1 MIWQIYK
8 VFFTY
13 HFTRSL
19 SFVAAAKFSLFT
31 FHFSLKI
38 ANFANSFA
46 KLQCTRQFKEKQA
59 FLLHCSRFFVTLA
72 SPKLLHLGKAQINL
86 AFHSTFRN
94 FANKNKT
101 FYNTTMLQI
110 RCKNN
115 NMTKSFPEGTSLLD
129 VYQEFADDIKLPYPV
144 VSAKVNNASQG
155 LKFRLYQNR
164 DVEFLDAREGSGH
177 RVYVRSLCFVLYKA
191 TQDLFPGSK
200 LFIEHT
206 ISRGYYCNFKKK
218 GYEPMVEGDVEKI
231 RERMQEIINLD
242 MPFRRNEA
250 TTEEALRVFAERGL
264 TDKVKLLESSGQIYS
279 DYYMLGDTADYY
291 YGPLVPSAGYLTVWG
306 LETYHDGMLLRVPD
320 WNNPTQLAEKVDMPK
335 TYEMF
340 AEKTKWDIIMRLSNA
355 GDVNKAILKGHASE
369 LIQVSEALQEK
380 KIVQIAEE
388 IDRRFH
394 DEENPV
400 RMVLITGPSSS
411 GKTTFCKRLSVQ
423 LLACGLRPLSFSTD
437 DYFVNRLD
445 TPKLPNGDYDF
456 DNIETV
462 EYHLLEDHLLRLM
475 KGERVEIPEY
485 NFVTGK
491 REWNGKKLKLAGD
504 TVLIIEGIHALNPL
518 LTKKIPDSLKYKIY
532 ISALTSISLDDHN
545 WIPVRDN
552 RLLRRIIRDY
562 NKGAYTAQQTIAQWK
577 NVCEAEDQWIFPF
590 QETADA
596 MFNSALNIEF
606 AVLRTHAEIIL
617 ASVPKNC
624 DEYAEAHRLL
634 KFLRYFIPISDKEIP
649 PTSIMREFVGGSS
662 FKYPR

>member
-1 MIWQIYK
+1 
-8 VFFTY
+8 
-13 HFTRSL
+13 
-19 SFVAAAKFSLFT
+19 
-31 FHFSLKI
+31 
-38 ANFANSFA
+38 
-46 KLQCTRQFKEKQA
+46 
-59 FLLHCSRFFVTLA
+59 
-72 SPKLLHLGKAQINL
+72 
-86 AFHSTFRN
+86 
-94 FANKNKT
+94 
-101 FYNTTMLQI
+101 MLQI

-115 NMTKSFPEGTSLLD
+115 NVTKSFPEGTSLLD
-129 VYQEFADDIKLPYPV
+129 VYQEFADEIHLPYPV
-144 VSAKVNNASQG
+144 VSAKVNNTSQG

-177 RVYVRSLCFVLYKA
+177 RVYVRSLCFLLYKA
-191 TQDLFPGSK
+191 TQDVFPGSK
-200 LFIEHT
+200 LFIEHSL
-206 ISRGYYCNFKKK
+206 SRGYYCNFKK
-218 GYEPMVEGDVEKI
+218 GTRSQVTDEDVAQIKT
-231 RERMQEIINLD
+231 RMQEIVDLD
-242 MPFRRNEA
+242 MPFRRTEA
-250 TTEEALRVFAERGL
+250 TTEEAIRVFTERGFS
-264 TDKVKLLESSGQIYS
+264 DKVKLLETSGQIYS
-279 DYYMLGDTADYY
+279 DYYMLGDTVDYY
-291 YGPLVPSAGYLTVWG
+291 YGPLVPSAGYLKVWDLERFEDG
-306 LETYHDGMLLRVPD
+306 LLLRVPD
-320 WNNPTQLAEKVDMPK
+320 WNNPSQVAEKVAQPK
-335 TYEMF
+335 TFGMF
-340 AEKTKWDIIMRLSNA
+340 AEKTRWDIIMRLSNA
-355 GDVNKAILKGHASE
+355 GDVNKAIMRGYASE

-394 DEENPV
+394 QKENPV
-400 RMVLITGPSSS
+400 RIVLITGPSSS

-423 LLACGLRPLSFSTD
+423 LLACGLRPVSFSTA

-462 EYHLLEDHLLRLM
+462 DYHLMEDHLMRLM
-475 KGERVEIPEY
+475 AGERVEIPEY

-491 REWNGKKLKLAGD
+491 REYNGKKLKLNSD

-518 LTKKIPDSLKYKIY
+518 LTQKIDDSLKYKIY

-590 QETADA
+590 QETADV

-606 AVLRTHAEIIL
+606 AVLRTHAELIL
-617 ASVPKNC
+617 TSVPKNC
-624 DEYAEAHRLL
+624 EEYAEAHRLL
-634 KFLRYFIPISDKEIP
+634 KFLRFFLPVSDKEIP

-662 FKYPR
+662 FKY

>member
-1 MIWQIYK
+1 M
-8 VFFTY
+8 
-13 HFTRSL
+13 
-19 SFVAAAKFSLFT
+19 
-31 FHFSLKI
+31 
-38 ANFANSFA
+38 
-46 KLQCTRQFKEKQA
+46 
-59 FLLHCSRFFVTLA
+59 LH
-72 SPKLLHLGKAQINL
+72 
-86 AFHSTFRN
+86 
-94 FANKNKT
+94 
-101 FYNTTMLQI
+101 I

-115 NMTKSFPEGTSLLD
+115 NVTKAFPEGCSLLD
-129 VYQEFADDIKLPYPV
+129 VYQEFADEIKLPYPV
-144 VSAKVNNASQG
+144 VSAKVNNASEG

-177 RVYVRSLCFVLYKA
+177 RVYVRSLCFLLYKA
-191 TQDLFPGSK
+191 TQDIFPGSK

-218 GYEPMVEGDVEKI
+218 NNEGLADGDIEQI
-231 RERMQEIINLD
+231 CERMKEIVNLD
-242 MPFRRNEA
+242 MPFRRTEA
-250 TTEEALRVFAERGL
+250 TNEEAIRVFAERGFS
-264 TDKVKLLESSGQIYS
+264 DKVKLLETSGQIYS

-291 YGPLVPSAGYLTVWG
+291 YGPLVPSAGYLKVFG
-306 LETYHDGMLLRVPD
+306 LEPYHDGMLLRVPD
-320 WNNPTQLAEKVDMPK
+320 WNNPTVLAEKVDMPK

-340 AEKTKWDIIMRLSNA
+340 REKTKWDIIMRLSNA

-380 KIVQIAEE
+380 KIVQIAEDIE
-388 IDRRFH
+388 RRFH
-394 DEENPV
+394 AEEKPI
-400 RMVLITGPSSS
+400 RLVLITGPSSS
-411 GKTTFCKRLSVQ
+411 GKTTFCKRLSIQ
-423 LLACGLRPLSFSTD
+423 LLACGLRPMSFSTD
-437 DYFVNRLD
+437 DYFVNRVD

-462 EYHLLEDHLLRLM
+462 DYALLEDHLSRLM
-475 KGERVEIPEY
+475 KGERVEVPEY
-485 NFVTGK
+485 NFTTGK

-504 TVLIIEGIHALNPL
+504 TVLIIEGIHALNPK
-518 LTKKIPDSLKYKIY
+518 LTQNIEDSLKYRIY

-562 NKGAYTAQQTIAQWK
+562 NKGAFTAQETIAQWK
-577 NVCEAEDQWIFPF
+577 NVCEAEDKWIFPY

-617 ASVPKNC
+617 SSVPKNC
-624 DEYAEAHRLL
+624 DEYSEAHRLL
-634 KFLRYFIPISDKEIP
+634 KFIHYFLPVSDKEIP

-662 FKYPR
+662 FKY

>member
-1 MIWQIYK
+1 
-8 VFFTY
+8 
-13 HFTRSL
+13 
-19 SFVAAAKFSLFT
+19 
-31 FHFSLKI
+31 
-38 ANFANSFA
+38 
-46 KLQCTRQFKEKQA
+46 
-59 FLLHCSRFFVTLA
+59 
-72 SPKLLHLGKAQINL
+72 
-86 AFHSTFRN
+86 
-94 FANKNKT
+94 
-101 FYNTTMLQI
+101 MLQI

-115 NMTKSFPEGTSLLD
+115 NMTKSFPEGSSLLD
-129 VYQEFADDIKLPYPV
+129 VYQEFADDIQLPYPV

-177 RVYVRSLCFVLYKA
+177 RAYVRSLCFVLYKA
-191 TQDLFPGSK
+191 TQDVFPCSK

-218 GYEPMVEGDVEKI
+218 GSDLLTDADIDRI

-250 TTEEALRVFAERGL
+250 TNEEAIRVFAERGF
-264 TDKVKLLESSGQIYS
+264 TDKVKLLETSGQIYS

-306 LETYHDGMLLRVPD
+306 LEPYHDGLLLRVPD
-320 WNNPTQLAEKVDMPK
+320 WNNPTMLAEKVDMPK

-340 AEKTKWDIIMRLSNA
+340 AEKTRWDIIMRLSNA

-388 IDRRFH
+388 IDRRYH
-394 DEENPV
+394 REENPV
-400 RMVLITGPSSS
+400 RIVLITGPSSS

-423 LLACGLRPLSFSTD
+423 LLACGLRPVSFSTD
-437 DYFVNRLD
+437 DYFVNRVD

-462 EYHLLEDHLLRLM
+462 EYRLLEDHLLRLM
-475 KGERVEIPEY
+475 QGERVEVPEY
-485 NFVTGK
+485 NFTTGK
-491 REWNGKKLKLAGD
+491 REWNGKRLKLSAD

-518 LTKKIPDSLKYKIY
+518 LTQKIPDAVKYKVY

-562 NKGAYTAQQTIAQWK
+562 NKGAFTARETIAQWK
-577 NVCEAEDQWIFPF
+577 NVCEAEDKWIFPY
-590 QETADA
+590 QETADV

-617 ASVPKNC
+617 ASVPRNC
-624 DEYAEAHRLL
+624 PEYSEAHRLL
-634 KFLRYFIPISDKEIP
+634 KFIHYFIPVSDKEIP

-662 FKYPR
+662 FKY

>member
-1 MIWQIYK
+1 
-8 VFFTY
+8 
-13 HFTRSL
+13 
-19 SFVAAAKFSLFT
+19 
-31 FHFSLKI
+31 
-38 ANFANSFA
+38 
-46 KLQCTRQFKEKQA
+46 
-59 FLLHCSRFFVTLA
+59 
-72 SPKLLHLGKAQINL
+72 
-86 AFHSTFRN
+86 
-94 FANKNKT
+94 
-101 FYNTTMLQI
+101 MLQI

-115 NMTKSFPEGTSLLD
+115 NITKSFPEGTSLLD
-129 VYQEFADDIKLPYPV
+129 VYQEFADDLQMQNPV
-144 VSAKVNNASQG
+144 VAALVNNTTQG

-164 DVEFLDAREGSGH
+164 DVEFLDAREGPGH

-206 ISRGYYCNFKKK
+206 ISRGYYCNFKKR
-218 GYEPMVEGDVEKI
+218 GNDALTEDDIQHI

-250 TTEEALRVFAERGL
+250 TTEEAVRIFAERGFS
-264 TDKVKLLESSGQIYS
+264 DKVKLLETSGQIYS
-279 DYYMLGDTADYY
+279 DYYMLGDTADFF
-291 YGPLVPSAGYLTVWG
+291 YGPLVPSASYLTVWG
-306 LETYHDGMLLRVPD
+306 LEAYHDGMLLRVPD
-320 WNNPTQLAEKVDMPK
+320 WNDPSRLAEKVDMPK

-340 AEKTKWDIIMRLSNA
+340 AEKTRWDIIMRLSNA

-388 IDRRFH
+388 IERRFH
-394 DEENPV
+394 REENPV
-400 RMVLITGPSSS
+400 RLVLITGPSSS
-411 GKTTFCKRLSVQ
+411 GKTTFCKRLSIQ
-423 LLACGLRPLSFSTD
+423 LLACGLRPYSVSTD
-437 DYFVNRLD
+437 DYFVNRVD
-445 TPKLPNGDYDF
+445 TPLLPNGDYDF

-462 EYHLLEDHLLRLM
+462 EYRLLQDHLQRLM
-475 KGERVEIPEY
+475 QGERVEVPEY
-485 NFVTGK
+485 NFTTGK
-491 REWNGKKLKLAGD
+491 REWNGKKLKLSGD

-518 LTKKIPDSLKYKIY
+518 LTKAIPDSAKFKIY

-562 NKGAYTAQQTIAQWK
+562 NKGAFTAQQTISQWP
-577 NVCEAEDQWIFPF
+577 NVCQAEDQWIFPY
-590 QETADA
+590 QESADV

-606 AVLRTHAEIIL
+606 AVLRPHAEIIL

-624 DEYAEAHRLL
+624 PEYTDAHRLL
-634 KFLRYFIPISDKEIP
+634 KFLHYFIPVSDKEIP

-662 FKYPR
+662 FKY

>member
-1 MIWQIYK
+1 
-8 VFFTY
+8 
-13 HFTRSL
+13 
-19 SFVAAAKFSLFT
+19 
-31 FHFSLKI
+31 
-38 ANFANSFA
+38 
-46 KLQCTRQFKEKQA
+46 
-59 FLLHCSRFFVTLA
+59 
-72 SPKLLHLGKAQINL
+72 
-86 AFHSTFRN
+86 
-94 FANKNKT
+94 
-101 FYNTTMLQI
+101 MLQI

-115 NMTKSFPEGTSLLD
+115 NMTKSFPEGSSLLD
-129 VYQEFADDIKLPYPV
+129 VYQEFADDIRLPYPV

-191 TQDLFPGSK
+191 TQDEFPGSK

-218 GYEPMVEGDVEKI
+218 GNEPLTERDVERI
-231 RERMQEIINLD
+231 RNRMQEIINLD

-250 TTEEALRVFAERGL
+250 TTEEAVRVFAERGF
-264 TDKVKLLESSGQIYS
+264 TDKVKLLETSGQIYS

-320 WNNPTQLAEKVDMPK
+320 WNNPTVLAEKVDMPK
-335 TYEMF
+335 TYDMF
-340 AEKTKWDIIMRLSNA
+340 AEKTRWDIIMRLSNA

-394 DEENPV
+394 REENPV
-400 RMVLITGPSSS
+400 RLILITGPSSS

-437 DYFVNRLD
+437 DYFVNRVD

-462 EYHLLEDHLLRLM
+462 EYGLLEDHLLRLM
-475 KGERVEIPEY
+475 QGERVEIPEY

-491 REWNGKKLKLAGD
+491 REWNGKRLKLSSD
-504 TVLIIEGIHALNPL
+504 SVLIIEGIHALNPL
-518 LTKKIPDSLKYKIY
+518 LTSKIPDSAKFKVY

-562 NKGAYTAQQTIAQWK
+562 NKGAYTAQETIAQWK

-590 QETADA
+590 QETADV

-617 ASVPKNC
+617 ASVPRNC
-624 DEYAEAHRLL
+624 PEYAEAHRLL
-634 KFLRYFIPISDKEIP
+634 KFIHYFLPVSDKEIP

-662 FKYPR
+662 FKY